1 MWRFTRRGKENL
13 PALSHRRGQ
22 SLVDFIIRRS
32 KLIEKVFA
40 IIFIITALCLPFVG
54 INYDLSKYL
63 PSDMPSK
70 QGIDLMEEEFGYPGT
85 ARIMIADVSIYEA
98 KTYKDRIAA
107 IEGVDRVQWAD
118 AVTDINQSSLFI
130 PYEEIDDYYQ
140 DGHAVMDITF
150 TGNNSAAS
158 TRSAIQQMQTI
169 LGEKG
174 SFSGPAVQEKFLN
187 EIITKEMLYI
197 LIFGIFI
204 ILGLLTLA
212 TTSWFEPLVFL
223 IVILI
228 SVVINMG
235 SNIFFGTV
243 SSITFSVAAVL
254 QLAIAM
260 DYTIILLDNFTK
272 ERKLQLPVEEAL
284 SNAIRKSI
292 VTVSSAGA
300 AAVVGFLALV
310 LMRYGIGRD
319 IGLVLAKG
327 IAISMITVMTLTPAF
342 VLRWYKIIES
352 TQHKQLVPSFDK
364 VAGQIYRFRWVTLI
378 LLMLIAVPAYV
389 AKDMNDFN
397 YGNEA
402 LGLSQGTTMYEDDQA
417 ITSKF
422 GRSNLIMAIVPNS
435 SMVTEAKLSEDL
447 EELPY
452 VKYVTSRAN
461 TLPDGVLASFLPDSI
476 TGQLHSDN
484 YSRILIPIRTS
495 GESELAFRAADEI
508 SKIVKGYYPENS
520 YIIGVTP
527 STMDI
532 KGVIVDDWSRID
544 KLSMLGVALAI
555 GVAFRSLVLP
565 IVLIIPIKMAVYVNM
580 MVPYLLGARMMY
592 LGFIVV
598 SCLQLGAT
606 IDYSIVMTY
615 HYLDQRKRHDKVT
628 ASQKA
633 TAASM
638 LPILTSGLIL
648 AVAGYGLYFLSSVTA
663 LADLGR
669 LVARGALLS
678 MFMVIA
684 LLPNLFI
691 WSDKMIMLGSKF
703 MPQSIIARQEDRL
716 PDVGEE
722 LEDESISQYL

>member
-1 MWRFTRRGKENL
+1 
-13 PALSHRRGQ
+13 
-22 SLVDFIIRRS
+22 
-32 KLIEKVFA
+32 
-40 IIFIITALCLPFVG
+40 
-54 INYDLSKYL
+54 
-63 PSDMPSK
+63 
-70 QGIDLMEEEFGYPGT
+70 
-85 ARIMIADVSIYEA
+85 
-98 KTYKDRIAA
+98 
-107 IEGVDRVQWAD
+107 
-118 AVTDINQSSLFI
+118 
-130 PYEEIDDYYQ
+130 
-140 DGHAVMDITF
+140 
-150 TGNNSAAS
+150 
-158 TRSAIQQMQTI
+158 
-169 LGEKG
+169 
-174 SFSGPAVQEKFLN
+174 
-187 EIITKEMLYI
+187 
-197 LIFGIFI
+197 
-204 ILGLLTLA
+204 
-212 TTSWFEPLVFL
+212 
-223 IVILI
+223 
-228 SVVINMG
+228 MG

-352 TQHKQLVPSFDK
+352 TQHKPLVPSFDK

-452 VKYVTSRAN
+452 VKYVTSLAN

-495 GESELAFRAADEI
+495 GESELSFSAADEI
-508 SKIVKGYYPENS
+508 SIVKGYYPKNS
-520 YIIGVTP
+520 YIIGVTS

>member
-1 MWRFTRRGKENL
+1 MESNNIETCLIDATRLNNNYINFYDAVICDVPCSGTGVFHKKPDILLNKSDLNL
-13 PALSHRRGQ
+13 NNIVDLQYKILST
-22 SLVDFIIRRS
+22 S
-32 KLIEKVFA
+32 
-40 IIFIITALCLPFVG
+40 
-54 INYDLSKYL
+54 SKYV
-63 PSDMPSK
+63 K
-70 QGIDLMEEEFGYPGT
+70 KNGILMYST
-85 ARIMIADVSIYEA
+85 CSII
-98 KTYKDRIAA
+98 KD
-107 IEGVDRVQWAD
+107 END
-118 AVTDINQSSLFI
+118 S
-130 PYEEIDDYYQ
+130 
-140 DGHAVMDITF
+140 VM
-150 TGNNSAAS
+150 
-158 TRSAIQQMQTI
+158 
-169 LGEKG
+169 
-174 SFSGPAVQEKFLN
+174 EKFLN

-197 LIFGIFI
+197 LIFGIFF
-204 ILGLLTLA
+204 ILGLLTLG
-212 TTSWFEPLVFL
+212 TNSWFEPLVFL

-272 ERKLQLPVEEAL
+272 ERKQQLPVEEAL

-342 VLRWYKIIES
+342 VLRWYKIIEK
-352 TQHKQLVPSFDK
+352 TEHKPLVPSFDK
-364 VAGQIYRFRWVTLI
+364 VAGIVYKYRSVTLMVLI
-378 LLMLIAVPAYV
+378 LVAVPAYV

-402 LGLSQGTTMYEDDQA
+402 LGLSPGTAMYEDDQA
-417 ITSKF
+417 ITKRF
-422 GRSNLIMAIVPNS
+422 GRSNLVMAIVPNS
-435 SMVTEAKLSEDL
+435 SMVTEARLSEDL
-447 EELPY
+447 EDLPY
-452 VKYVTSRAN
+452 VKYVTSLAN
-461 TLPDGVLASFLPDSI
+461 TLPDGVIESFLPESL
-476 TGQLHSDN
+476 TEQLHSKD
-484 YSRILIPIRTS
+484 YARILIPIKTL
-495 GESELAFRAADEI
+495 GESELAFNATDEI
-508 SKIVKGYYPENS
+508 SAIVKGYYPENS

-527 STMDI
+527 STKDI
-532 KGVIVDDWSRID
+532 KGVIIDDWSSID
-544 KLSMLGVALAI
+544 MLSMLGVAMAI
-555 GVAFRSLVLP
+555 GVAFRSLALPVVLM
-565 IVLIIPIKMAVYVNM
+565 IPIKMAVYVNM
-580 MVPYLLGARMMY
+580 MVPYLLGSRMMY

-633 TAASM
+633 TSASM

-691 WSDKMIMLGSKF
+691 WADKLIIFNRGQLL
-703 MPQSIIARQEDRL
+703 PASIGKIFNRTGKCPNVE
-716 PDVGEE
+716 VGEE
-722 LEDESISQYL
+722 QENESISQN